1 MLTVLHLNLHWWN
14 VILNEE
20 YGHMNISGI
29 FFFFW
34 FICMHE
40 GNNSQEMYN
49 LFPTTELKLDNNF
62 FDFWCDAVAKK

>member
-1 MLTVLHLNLHWWN
+1 MLFWMKN
-14 VILNEE
+14 
-20 YGHMNISGI
+20 MGI
-29 FFFFW
+29 WIFQDFFFFFW